1 MAASS
6 KSGVRRG
13 RSRPGR
19 HGDSV
24 VTLDYQVSTPKDDGH
39 WAAYGEFSYGDV
51 GLALGGRYGYP
62 VKVFCRWTG
71 ITIPAGAKITSA
83 YVSFRFCDYSG
94 TPPECTLY
102 FEDAA
107 NPSAISSESDGDDR
121 VKTTAN
127 ISVTGPTSGE
137 WWNTGSIVSIIQEL
151 VDSYDYSSGAAMQM
165 IIVGVES
172 FDASHQSAYEGSS
185 PTGLWAP
192 KLHIE
197 YASGDHRSSS
207 FRGMFRGMFNRM
219 R

>member
-1 MAASS
+1 M
-6 KSGVRRG
+6 
-13 RSRPGR
+13 
-19 HGDSV
+19 
-24 VTLDYQVSTPKDDGH
+24 VTLDYQVSTPEDDGY
-39 WAAYGEFSYGDV
+39 WTASPTFSYDTV
-51 GLALGGRYGYP
+51 GLALGGSSTYP
-62 VKVFCRWTG
+62 FKVFCRWTG

-83 YVSFRFCDYSG
+83 YVSFRFYDYSG
-94 TPPECTLY
+94 TPPECTLH

-107 NPSAISSESDGDDR
+107 NPSAISSASDGGDR

-165 IIVGVES
+165 IIDGVVSNS
-172 FDASHQSAYEGSS
+172 FSQQSAYEDGY
-185 PTGLWAP
+185 PDGLWAP

-197 YASGDHRSSS
+197 YASGDHGSSS

>member
-1 MAASS
+1 M
-6 KSGVRRG
+6 
-13 RSRPGR
+13 
-19 HGDSV
+19 
-24 VTLDYQVSTPKDDGH
+24 
-39 WAAYGEFSYGDV
+39 
-51 GLALGGRYGYP
+51 
-62 VKVFCRWTG
+62 
-71 ITIPAGAKITSA
+71 ITSA
-83 YVSFRFCDYSG
+83 YVSFRFYDYSG

-107 NPSAISSESDGDDR
+107 NPSAVSSASDGDDR

-165 IIVGVES
+165 IIEGV
-172 FDASHQSAYEGSS
+172 ASYGVSQQSAYEDGN
-185 PTGLWAP
+185 PVGRWAP

>member
-1 MAASS
+1 M
-6 KSGVRRG
+6 
-13 RSRPGR
+13 
-19 HGDSV
+19 
-24 VTLDYQVSTPKDDGH
+24 VTLDYQVSTPKDDGY
-39 WAAYGEFSYGDV
+39 WTAIPAFSYDTV
-51 GLALGGRYGYP
+51 GLPLGGSSMYP
-62 VKVFCRWTG
+62 IKVFCRWTG

-83 YVSFRFCDYSG
+83 YVSFRFYDYLG
-94 TPPECTLY
+94 TPPKCTLY

-107 NPSAISSESDGDDR
+107 NPSAISSASDGDDR

-165 IIVGVES
+165 IIVGRASNS
-172 FDASHQSAYEGSS
+172 FSQQSAYEDGY
-185 PTGLWAP
+185 PAGLRAP

>member
-1 MAASS
+1 M
-6 KSGVRRG
+6 
-13 RSRPGR
+13 
-19 HGDSV
+19 
-24 VTLDYQVSTPKDDGH
+24 VTLDYQVSTPEDDGY
-39 WAAYGEFSYGDV
+39 WFVSSSSVYDGV
-51 GLALGGRYGYP
+51 NLPLGGSSGHEQNI
-62 VKVFCRWTG
+62 FCRWTG

-83 YVSFRFCDYSG
+83 YVSFRFYTYSG

-107 NPSAISSESDGDDR
+107 NPSAVSSASDGDDR

-165 IIVGVES
+165 IIDGVAGNS
-172 FDASHQSAYEGSS
+172 FSQQSAYEGVY
-185 PTGLWAP
+185 PP

>member
-1 MAASS
+1 
-6 KSGVRRG
+6 
-13 RSRPGR
+13 
-19 HGDSV
+19 
-24 VTLDYQVSTPKDDGH
+24 LDYQVSTPEDDGY
-39 WAAYGEFSYGDV
+39 WTEMWTFSNYSST
-51 GLALGGRYGYP
+51 LALGCLAGYP
-62 VKVFCRWTG
+62 TNVFCRWTG

-83 YVSFRFCDYSG
+83 YVSFRFCYYSG
-94 TPPECTLY
+94 TPPECTLH

-107 NPSAISSESDGDDR
+107 NPSAISSASDGEDR

-165 IIVGVES
+165 IINPGAES
-172 FDASHQSAYEGSS
+172 YGASRQSAYEDGY
-185 PTGLWAP
+185 PAGLWAP

>member
-1 MAASS
+1 M
-6 KSGVRRG
+6 
-13 RSRPGR
+13 
-19 HGDSV
+19 
-24 VTLDYQVSTPKDDGH
+24 VTLDYQVSTPKDDGY
-39 WAAYGEFSYGDV
+39 WTTAAFSYGGV
-51 GLALGGRYGYP
+51 GLALGGLSGYP
-62 VKVFCRWTG
+62 IKVFCRWTG

-83 YVSFRFCDYSG
+83 YVSFRFYNYSG
-94 TPPECTLY
+94 TPPECTLH

-165 IIVGVES
+165 IIDGV
-172 FDASHQSAYEGSS
+172 ASYNSSQQSAYEDGD
-185 PTGLWAP
+185 PEGLWAP